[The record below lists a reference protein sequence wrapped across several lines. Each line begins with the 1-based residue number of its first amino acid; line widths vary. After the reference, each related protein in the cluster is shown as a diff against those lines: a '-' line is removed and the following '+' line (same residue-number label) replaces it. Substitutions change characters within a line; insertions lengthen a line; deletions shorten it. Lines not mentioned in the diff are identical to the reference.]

1 MNAPSPLLQGVAAA
15 GEVDRQATDL
25 AGTMGPF
32 VRKALKMPEVHI
44 HNGPLIIG
52 AGLAGLSVALNTAPQ
67 PTLVLAP
74 GALGAACSSAW
85 AQGGMAAALSP
96 QDSPA
101 AHARDTLIAGA
112 GINDADATQAL
123 TEMGPDI
130 VRKLNALGAPFDHNP
145 DGSFVLN
152 REAAH
157 GLARVARVGGDL
169 AGKKILEAVVAAA
182 RAAPHIEI
190 WEGAAALGLIR
201 ADAQTVTGVV
211 AEYEGRTIEIYAPV
225 VVLATG
231 GAGGLYA
238 VTTNPANLR
247 GEGMAMA
254 ALAGADIADPE
265 FVQFHPTAIN
275 VGADPAPLA
284 TEALR
289 GEGAVLITK
298 DGYRFAFDDHADGEL
313 APRDIVARAVHRAN
327 TTLGGAFL
335 DCREAIGAHFPE
347 EFPTVFASCMAA
359 GIDPRLTPI
368 PVAPAA
374 HYHMGGIRTDIDGH
388 TSLKNL
394 FAVGECASTGVHG
407 ANRLASNSLLEAA
420 AFGER
425 TGQKASRAAAQASFA
440 PDPDT
445 ALRPALPPRLTP
457 QALRR
462 LRDAMQAHA
471 AVIRDADGLRSLLNT
486 IEALEKDFAG
496 ALPLVAARLIA
507 QCALQRQESR
517 GSHYRQDYPATNPRA
532 VRTFVR
538 LTEDGRLQMEPQKEV
553 A

>member
-1 MNAPSPLLQGVAAA
+1 MAN
-15 GEVDRQATDL
+15 
-25 AGTMGPF
+25 
-32 VRKALKMPEVHI
+32 EVHI

-67 PTLVLAP
+67 PALVLAP
-74 GALGAACSSAW
+74 VELGAACSSAW
-85 AQGGMAAALSP
+85 AQGGIAAALSA
-96 QDSPA
+96 QDSPE
-101 AHARDTLIAGA
+101 AHAQDTLAAGA
-112 GINDADATQAL
+112 GINDPAATHAL
-123 TEMGPDI
+123 TEMGPG
-130 VRKLNALGAPFDHNP
+130 VVHRLNDLGAPFDHNA
-145 DGSFVLN
+145 DGSYVLN

-182 RAAPHIEI
+182 KAAPHIDI
-190 WEGAAALGLIR
+190 WEGAVATGLIKS
-201 ADAQTVTGVV
+201 DVETVIGAVV
-211 AEYEGRTIEIYAPV
+211 ERGGRTIEVYAPV
-225 VVLATG
+225 VVLASG
-231 GAGGLYA
+231 GSGGLYA

-254 ALAGADIADPE
+254 ALAGAEIADPE

-275 VGADPAPLA
+275 IGADPAPLA

-289 GEGAVLITK
+289 GEGATLITK
-298 DGYRFAFDDHADGEL
+298 DGYRFAFDDHGDGEL

-327 TTLGGAFL
+327 TTLGGAYL
-335 DCREAIGAHFPE
+335 DCRTAIGAHFPH

-359 GIDPRLTPI
+359 GIDPRVQPI

-374 HYHMGGIRTDIDGH
+374 HYHMGGIRTNIDGH
-388 TSLKNL
+388 TSLRNL

-425 TGQKASRAAAQASFA
+425 VGQKASRAAAREMPRFA
-440 PDPDT
+440 PDPAT
-445 ALRPALPPRLTP
+445 ILRPAQPPRLTP
-457 QALRR
+457 EALKR

-471 AVIRDADGLRSLLNT
+471 AVIRDEAGLKTLLQT
-486 IEALEKDFAG
+486 LDALEATFKG

-507 QCALQRQESR
+507 QCALQRRESR
-517 GSHYRQDYPATNPRA
+517 GSHYRKDHPETATEGQ
-532 VRTFVR
+532 RTFIR
-538 LTEDGRLQMEPQKEV
+538 LTETGLMQMETQKEV